1 MAPGELAAI
10 LPSALL
16 AAWACALLIVD
27 LFVPVRRRGITAGLT
42 AVAIVTAMVALGL
55 LAGRQAVAPGSM
67 VVADGTGAFFQI
79 ILLLGGLFGV
89 ALAFDYIRRTDIE
102 RGEYYILLLFSL
114 SGMLLL
120 TISSDLVMVFLGLE
134 LLSIPLYV
142 LAGFALPKAAS
153 EESALKYFL
162 LGAFSSSFIVFGIA
176 LTYGATGTTQLYAVA
191 EQVLAGQADLPLLVV
206 GALMVLVSLA
216 FKVAVVP
223 FHMWTPD
230 VYQGAPTSVVAF
242 MTVGSKVAGFA
253 VLLRVLTAAFP
264 GLSPYWTQVAV
275 WISALTMI
283 WGNVAAVGQT
293 NIKRMLA
300 YSAIAHAGYVFM
312 AVPAAA
318 VPGLTSQA
326 YSAALFYLLAYSLT
340 SLGAWGVVLAVEHS
354 QGGGTDVE
362 DFAGLGSRRPLLAAA
377 MTIFMLSLTG
387 VPPTF
392 GFIAKFVLFQTA
404 IEANLIGLAL
414 IGVLTTLVSAY
425 YYLRV
430 VVNMYMRSGLPEVR
444 AERWLNLTIGAM
456 AIAVVVFGLLPQPIL
471 QVAYRAGLASFVP

>member
-1 MAPGELAAI
+1 M
-10 LPSALL
+10 
-16 AAWACALLIVD
+16 
-27 LFVPVRRRGITAGLT
+27 
-42 AVAIVTAMVALGL
+42 AMVALVL
-55 LAGRQAVAPGSM
+55 QAGGQPA
-67 VVADGTGAFFQI
+67 GTGAMVVTDGLGSFFQL

-102 RGEYYILLLFSL
+102 RGEYYVLLLFSL

-120 TISSDLVMVFLGLE
+120 AIAGDLVMVFLALE

-142 LAGFALPKAAS
+142 LAGFALPKADS

-176 LTYGATGTTQLYAVA
+176 LTYGATGTTQLYAIA
-191 EQVLAGQADLPLLVV
+191 EQARSGQADLPLLIV
-206 GALMVLVSLA
+206 GAFLVLVSLA

-253 VLLRVLTAAFP
+253 VLLRVLTAGFP
-264 GLSPYWTQVAV
+264 ALSPYWAQVAL

-283 WGNVAAVGQT
+283 WGNVAAVGQS

-300 YSAIAHAGYVFM
+300 YSSIAHAGYVFM
-312 AVPAAA
+312 AVPASA

-340 SLGAWGVVLAVEHS
+340 ILGAWGVVLAVERA
-354 QGGGTDVE
+354 QGGGTDIG
-362 DFAGLGSRRPLLAAA
+362 DYAGLGARRPLLAAA

-392 GFIAKFVLFQTA
+392 GFVAKFVLFQTVV
-404 IEANLIGLAL
+404 EAQFIGLAL

-430 VVNMYMRSGLPEVR
+430 VVNMYMRSGLPDVR

-456 AIAVVVFGLLPQPIL
+456 AVAVLLFGLLPQPIL
-471 QVAYRAGLASFVP
+471 DVAYRAGLASFVP

>member
-1 MAPGELAAI
+1 MASGDFTAI
-10 LPSALL
+10 LPAALL

-27 LFVPVRRRGITAGLT
+27 LFLPARRRGITAALA
-42 AVAIVTAMVALGL
+42 AVAIGTAMAAVFLS
-55 LAGRQAVAPGSM
+55 AGGTTADLDSM
-67 VVADGTGAFFQI
+67 VMADGRAAFFEL
-79 ILLLGGLFGV
+79 ILLVGGLFGV
-89 ALAFDYIRRTDIE
+89 ALAFDYIRRTEIE

-114 SGMLLL
+114 AGMLLL
-120 TISSDLVMVFLGLE
+120 AVASDLVMVFLALE

-142 LAGFALPKAAS
+142 LAGFALPKADS

-191 EQVLAGQADLPLLVV
+191 EQARAGQADLPLLVV
-206 GALMVLVSLA
+206 GAFLVLVSLA
-216 FKVAVVP
+216 FKVAAVP

-264 GLSPYWTQVAV
+264 QAAPYWAQVAA

-283 WGNVAAVGQT
+283 WGNVAAVGQG
-293 NIKRMLA
+293 NIKRLLA
-300 YSAIAHAGYVFM
+300 YSSIAHAGYVLM

-318 VPGLTSQA
+318 VPGLEAQA
-326 YSAALFYLLAYSLT
+326 YSAAMFYLLAYSLT
-340 SLGAWGVVLAVEHS
+340 SLGAWGVVLAVERS
-354 QGGGTDVE
+354 RGGGTDVD
-362 DFAGLGSRRPLLAAA
+362 DFAGLGARRPLLAAA

-387 VPPTF
+387 VPPTL
-392 GFIAKFVLFQTA
+392 GFVAKFGLFQTVL
-404 IEANLIGLAL
+404 EAQLIGLAL
-414 IGVLTTLVSAY
+414 IGVLTTLISAY

-444 AERWLNLTIGAM
+444 AERWLNLTIGVM
-456 AIAVVVFGLLPQPIL
+456 AVAVLVLGLLPQPIL
-471 QVAYRAGLASFVP
+471 NVAYQAGLATIVP

>member
-1 MAPGELAAI
+1 MASSDLAAI
-10 LPSALL
+10 LPAAVL
-16 AAWACALLIVD
+16 AGWACVLLIVD
-27 LFVPVRRRGITAGLT
+27 LFVPVQRRGLTAVLT
-42 AVAIVTAMVALGL
+42 AVAILTAMVV
-55 LAGRQAVAPGSM
+55 LAFSVAGQGSPSSTM
-67 VVADGTGAFFQI
+67 VAGDGIGAFFQT
-79 ILLLGGLFGV
+79 ILLIGGLFGV

-102 RGEYYILLLFSL
+102 RGEYYVLLLFSL

-120 TISSDLVMVFLGLE
+120 AIANDLVMVFLGLE

-142 LAGFALPKAAS
+142 LAGFALPKADS
-153 EESALKYFL
+153 EEAALKYFL

-176 LTYGATGTTQLYAVA
+176 LTFGATGTTQLS
-191 EQVLAGQADLPLLVV
+191 QVGQQALTGQADLSLLVV
-206 GALMVLVSLA
+206 GALMILVSLA

-264 GLSPYWTQVAV
+264 GLAPYWTQVAV
-275 WISALTMI
+275 WVSALTMI
-283 WGNVAAVGQT
+283 WGNVAAVGQV

-340 SLGAWGVVLAVEHS
+340 SLGAWGVVLAVERS

-362 DFAGLGSRRPLLAAA
+362 DFAGLAARRPLLAAA

-392 GFIAKFVLFQTA
+392 GFVAKFVLFQTA
-404 IEANLIGLAL
+404 IEAGLMGLAL

-430 VVNMYMRSGLPEVR
+430 VVNMYMRSGLPDVR

-456 AIAVVVFGLLPQPIL
+456 AVAVLALGLVPQPIL
-471 QVAYRAGLASFVP
+471 QVAYRAGLASLIP